1 MYVINDQLAPSTLE
15 WPKPPEN
22 VLVVKKLGQCLYEQ
36 FLDILTY
43 LLYVSC
49 ENRKYLILDNIIYSP
64 YVFFLE

>member
-49 ENRKYLILDNIIYSP
+49 
-64 YVFFLE
+64 